1 MSMENVYIKPIR
13 PKNVSDQVYEQLR
26 DLIFRGEFPP
36 GKKLPPERE
45 LAEAFGISRPSIKT
59 AINRLVNQGLVTQKQ
74 GRGTF
79 VLSMASRYMENP
91 LRQVLEGEE
100 VSLYDLLEVRLGLET
115 QTVGLAAKRA
125 DANDIRALETSLDE
139 MLAKVDKGEVGSQE
153 DVSFHM
159 NIAYATKNL
168 AQIYL
173 MKNFYDLLFYGI
185 NKSRFFLYEAGN
197 LPTIGRQHKEI
208 LQAIRDRDPVSA
220 QNAMD
225 QHIRYVMDF
234 CEKQN
239 L

>member
-1 MSMENVYIKPIR
+1 MYIKPVR

-26 DLIFRGEFPP
+26 DLIFRGKLTP

-45 LAEAFGISRPSIKT
+45 LAEAFGISRPSVKT
-59 AINRLVNQGLVTQKQ
+59 AINKLVNQGLVTQHQ

-79 VLSMASRYMENP
+79 VCSLETRYLDNP
-91 LRQVLEGEE
+91 LRQVLEGED
-100 VSLYDLLEVRLGLET
+100 VRLFDLLEVRLGLET
-115 QTVGLAAKRA
+115 QTVGLAARRA
-125 DANDIRALETSLDE
+125 DAGDIRALEASLDE

-153 DVSFHM
+153 DVAFHM

-168 AQIYL
+168 AQVYL

-185 NKSRFFLYEAGN
+185 SKSRFFLYEAGN
-197 LPTIGRQHKEI
+197 LPTIGRQHEAI
-208 LQAIRDRDPVSA
+208 LQAIRDRDPDAA
-220 QNAMD
+220 QNAMAM
-225 QHIRYVMDF
+225 HIRYVMDF

>member
-1 MSMENVYIKPIR
+1 MTNMYIKPIR
-13 PKNVSDQVYEQLR
+13 PKNVSDQVFEQLR
-26 DLIFRGEFPP
+26 DLIFRGKLPP

-59 AINRLVNQGLVTQKQ
+59 AINKLINQGLIAQKQ
-74 GRGTF
+74 GQGTF
-79 VLSMASRYMENP
+79 VLSTESRYMENP
-91 LRQVLEGEE
+91 FRQVLEGEE

-125 DANDIRALETSLDE
+125 DTSDIRALETSLE
-139 MLAKVDKGEVGSQE
+139 AMLAKVDQGEAGSQE
-153 DVSFHM
+153 DVAFHM

-168 AQIYL
+168 AQVYL

-185 NKSRFFLYEAGN
+185 SKSRFFLYEAGN
-197 LPTIGRQHKEI
+197 LPVIGQQHKDI

-220 QNAMD
+220 QSAMEL
-225 QHIRYVMDF
+225 HIRYVMDF
-234 CEKQN
+234 CEEQN